1 MISWNMGSRVHA
13 KKVRVKVSVDST
25 SSTLASSATA
35 IVRKPPCHRG
45 EICNSLKGKDEC
57 LVNFC
62 PSSKNTFSAQE
73 LGVAMTKDSQVFPQY
88 LWKTIGKLVGYP
100 DVR

>member
-1 MISWNMGSRVHA
+1 MGSRVHA

-25 SSTLASSATA
+25 SSTLAPLVTV
-35 IVRKPPCHRG
+35 IVRKPPCHHGAIR
-45 EICNSLKGKDEC
+45 NSLNNMDEC

-62 PSSKNTFSAQE
+62 PSGKNTFSAQE

-88 LWKTIGKLVGYP
+88 LWKTIARLVGYP